1 MLEIIG
7 IILLVILIILPHLL
21 IKNEGFEN
29 YGSAFFQANGAAD
42 KFFENSGKDLE
53 YDDNPSG
60 KLSAINNNN
69 NIGLDSGDLGQIDP
83 NNVLIDELQELVS
96 KGTDFQVIYSGGDIV
111 LDSSFVA
118 NSLGRMINDFN
129 KEKKTEYSILNVINN
144 RLTPNYYYFNAF
156 ISESKINSNMKATIA
171 MSRDGS
177 KILALSS
184 DFSSRS
190 NESTQFKPVKDPKNP
205 IIDSSGF
212 FELKNELGLFYPY
225 STTREELVIS
235 QSTVQAYKDKI
246 AEIKDK
252 KGSCFN
258 TINAVNY
265 STSNDCIAAGGTW
278 KSTS

>member
-1 MLEIIG
+1 MLEIIC
-7 IILLVILIILPHLL
+7 IILLVIVILLPHLL
-21 IKNEGFEN
+21 IKTEGFDN
-29 YGSAFFQANGAAD
+29 YGNAFFQANGASN
-42 KFFENSGKDLE
+42 KFFENSGKALE

-60 KLSAINNNN
+60 RLSAINNNN

-83 NNVLIDELQELVS
+83 NNVLIDELQALVS
-96 KGTDFQVIYSGGDIV
+96 KDLAFPVIYSGGDIV
-111 LDSSFVA
+111 LDSSFVS

-156 ISESKINSNMKATIA
+156 ISESKINSNTKVTIA

-190 NESTQFKPVKDPKNP
+190 NESTQYKPVKDSKNP
-205 IIDSSGF
+205 ILNSSGF

-225 STTREELVIS
+225 STTRDEMVIS
-235 QSTVQAYKDKI
+235 LSTVQAYKDKL

-252 KGSCFN
+252 KGNCFN
-258 TINAVNY
+258 VVNAVNY

>member
-1 MLEIIG
+1 MLEIIC
-7 IILLVILIILPHLL
+7 IILLFTVILLPHLL
-21 IKNEGFEN
+21 RKNEGFEN
-29 YGSAFFQANGAAD
+29 YGSAFFQTKGAAD
-42 KFFENSGKDLE
+42 KFFENSGKAVE

-83 NNVLIDELQELVS
+83 NNVLINELQDLVS
-96 KGTDFQVIYSGGDIV
+96 KDPAFQVIYSGGDLV

-129 KEKKTEYSILNVINN
+129 KEKKTEYAILNVINN
-144 RLTPNYYYFNAF
+144 RVTQNYYYFNAF
-156 ISESKINSNMKATIA
+156 LSESRINSNMIVTIA

-177 KILALSS
+177 KILELTSN
-184 DFSSRS
+184 FSSRL
-190 NESTQFKPVKDPKNP
+190 NESTQYKPVKDPKNP
-205 IIDSSGF
+205 ILNSSGF

-225 STTREELVIS
+225 STTRDEMVITE
-235 QSTVQAYKDKI
+235 STVQAYKDKL

-252 KGSCFN
+252 KGNCFN
-258 TINAVNY
+258 VVNAINYA
-265 STSNDCIAAGGTW
+265 TSSDCVAAGGTW